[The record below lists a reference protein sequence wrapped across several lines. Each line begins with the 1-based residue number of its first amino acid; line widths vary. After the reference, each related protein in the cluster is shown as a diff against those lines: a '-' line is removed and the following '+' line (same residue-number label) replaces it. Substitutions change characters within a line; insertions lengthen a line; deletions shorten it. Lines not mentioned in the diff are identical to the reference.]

1 MQVHGRLV
9 VVCGNTSK
17 YNTRWGDGEMERGTK
32 VKRDER
38 LCDVRILRQHSFLTL
53 QFIANKKIQQK
64 TGN

>member
-9 VVCGNTSK
+9 VVCGNTSQYK
-17 YNTRWGDGEMERGTK
+17 TTWRDGEMERGTQ
-32 VKRDER
+32 VIRDVYVTSEF
-38 LCDVRILRQHSFLTL
+38 LANTVFLTL